1 MNDVNNMEVGQK
13 YTHVKPE
20 GPAVE
25 TFVVK
30 EKYADY
36 CVLHS
41 ICTGVNYRVDAN
53 NAGQYKLYKEPGR
66 SEEINALE
74 KIKNILGNLDADG
87 YLNTAFE
94 GVITD
99 AERNIEEDAMYSLQQ
114 RLDSAKRRIE
124 ELKRDFDKSQHR
136 VEELE
141 KVRTNLLKEVEKL
154 EEWKPYDKGDLP
166 DSKYEY
172 LAKSA
177 RELTEAEARKL
188 VSEEFGFDET
198 RVTVLD
204 TTSVLEIS
212 RKGVLRCVGA
222 KNRKPLYFST
232 DWNYVYFKVAG
243 YYYEMVD
250 GELER
255 VEC

>member
-25 TFVVK
+25 IFVVK
-30 EKYADY
+30 EKYSDY

-41 ICTGVNYRVDAN
+41 ICTGVNYRVDAS
-53 NAGQYKLYKEPGR
+53 NADQYKPYRTPTKIDER
-66 SEEINALE
+66 KALE
-74 KIKNILGNLDADG
+74 AIKNILGSLDADG
-87 YLNTAFE
+87 YLNTAFA
-94 GVITD
+94 GTVKD
-99 AERNIEEDAMYSLQQ
+99 AEANIEEDAMYSMQY

-124 ELKRDFDKSQHR
+124 ELKRDFDESQHR

-154 EEWKPYDKGDLP
+154 EEWKPYDKGGLP

-250 GELER
+250 GELDR
-255 VEC
+255 IEC